1 MKVVSLFSGCG
12 GLDLGFK
19 MAGFNIV
26 WANDILPDAC
36 ETYKKEIGDHIV
48 CKDISEIDVRS
59 IPEADV
65 IIGGPPCQGF
75 SGVGKRDPDDARSM
89 LVWRYLEIINKVKPI
104 MARPKF

>member
-19 MAGFNIV
+19 MAGCNIV

-75 SGVGKRDPDDARSM
+75 YTAVFTHEYLMM
-89 LVWRYLEIINKVKPI
+89 LALCLFGGTLK
-104 MARPKF
+104 